1 MQNNKIDLLSNSI
14 LLLPDKRLRKN
25 YFQSD
30 IFKNFE
36 RKEINKN
43 CEQKDK
49 LIKDLED
56 ILICCICYEY
66 LDNPVN
72 DPTCC
77 PHYACKSCFDQYFQK
92 KNSNSVPCPLC
103 RKLIKKK
110 NLVKIPIVES
120 LKGIL
125 KDIQNTRIDDN
136 NIKIEENCKH
146 HPNNKIKYICL
157 DCQINMCPI
166 CEEEKKK
173 HENHQLVNY
182 ERYVDLFNFIQ
193 NNFEG
198 IKQHIKEREVFI
210 REYTDFYI
218 LLDQQKNSYLEFLND
233 MSLKIHKIYKKQQE
247 TINKMIG
254 ESMETIAKLRNFM
267 LNIKYH
273 ISSQFKQPYDNIENL
288 EEIKEEINKRVN
300 KLKIK
305 EIHEIANIDIKNK
318 SLKNLNLILPK
329 QFSVTF
335 NIKEF
340 LDNTHVACFIDKD
353 KNYEFGLELSEDKKL
368 INVYLDIKRIIGN
381 QSNDSSYVVFVEYG
395 LNKKKL
401 YLKSTELNNEYY
413 SYERSLLIEELINNK
428 EKNVE
433 MKINFL
439 YISLK

>member
-193 NNFEG
+193 NSFKG
-198 IKQHIKEREVFI
+198 IKQNIKEREVFI

-218 LLDQQKNSYLEFLND
+218 NILDLYTFQ
-233 MSLKIHKIYKKQQE
+233 YKQ
-247 TINKMIG
+247 
-254 ESMETIAKLRNFM
+254 
-267 LNIKYH
+267 
-273 ISSQFKQPYDNIENL
+273 
-288 EEIKEEINKRVN
+288 
-300 KLKIK
+300 
-305 EIHEIANIDIKNK
+305 
-318 SLKNLNLILPK
+318 LKNHN
-329 QFSVTF
+329 
-335 NIKEF
+335 
-340 LDNTHVACFIDKD
+340 
-353 KNYEFGLELSEDKKL
+353 
-368 INVYLDIKRIIGN
+368 
-381 QSNDSSYVVFVEYG
+381 
-395 LNKKKL
+395 
-401 YLKSTELNNEYY
+401 
-413 SYERSLLIEELINNK
+413 
-428 EKNVE
+428 
-433 MKINFL
+433 
-439 YISLK
+439 